1 MSNRLRHRRDPDAQ
15 HSADSVQTPEPKVH
29 YWPFWRIVYWL
40 VVFVVVLCLCVGLYF
55 TLKSD
60 RGHCKSYDVR
70 CD

>member
-1 MSNRLRHRRDPDAQ
+1 MSNRLRHRRDTQ
-15 HSADSVQTPEPKVH
+15 HSGVTVQTPEPKVH

-40 VVFVVVLCLCVGLYF
+40 VVFVVVLSLCLVLYF

-60 RGHCKSYDVR
+60 RGRCKSYDVR